1 MKNWLYNKV
10 VIVTGASSG
19 IGKEITKILIS
30 KYNCKVIGVARNENK
45 LKDFQSSLEEKN
57 KNNFEYCLADVSVK
71 EDWQKIY
78 NFVKNKNCSLLINN
92 AGTMLP
98 FQKADKVE
106 DKEIE
111 RIFNTNFFSCVNGYK
126 TFCNEF
132 RKNKNCGIVNIASVS
147 AVCSLPGASYYS
159 ASKSALTSFSKIVS
173 SEEYKNFFIGTY
185 LPGTTKTNLF
195 KNKDNSK
202 PVLDDKTEKIMDKF
216 STSSQKMAKKI
227 VNNIAKKK
235 RYKIIGFDAKLLKF
249 LNSLAPVKSS
259 DLYLKIYK
267 KSKLD
272 SFKDTI

>member
-45 LKDFQSSLEEKN
+45 LIEFKNSLLENNQKD
-57 KNNFEYCLADVSVK
+57 FEYCLADVSIK
-71 EDWQKIY
+71 EDWNKIY

-92 AGTMLP
+92 AGTILP

-106 DKEIE
+106 DKDIE
-111 RIFNTNFFSCVNGYK
+111 RIFNTNFFSCVNWYK
-126 TFCNEF
+126 TFCNDF
-132 RKNKNCGIVNIASVS
+132 RKNKNSGIINIASVS
-147 AVCSLPGASYYS
+147 AICALPGASYYS

-173 SEEYKNFFIGTY
+173 SEEHKNFFIGTY

-195 KNKDNSK
+195 KNKDNVK
-202 PVLDDKTEKIMDKF
+202 PVLDEKTESILNKF
-216 STSSQKMAKKI
+216 STSSEKMAKKI
-227 VNNIAKKK
+227 VKYIAKKK

-259 DLYLKIYK
+259 DLYLRIYK
-267 KSKLD
+267 KSKLE
-272 SFKDTI
+272 SFKDTL